1 MKRVLLAV
9 AILMGSASV
18 VVPTL
23 TITASAQTCDPNSPC
38 LYSGTAKVG
47 GGSSTVTIVVKMD
60 KRGNPVAEVNG
71 KGTYY
76 VFLSQTD
83 EEMSYG
89 NYYINIDGDKYYFT
103 M

>member
-1 MKRVLLAV
+1 MKRILLAV

-23 TITASAQTCDPNSPC
+23 TITASAQTCDPDSPC
-38 LYSGTAKVG
+38 LYTGKAKWPG
-47 GGSSTVTIVVKMD
+47 NGSVDIVVKMD
-60 KRGNPVAEVNG
+60 KHGNPVAEVKG

-83 EEMSYG
+83 EEMSCG
-89 NYYINIDGDKYYFT
+89 NYYINIDGSKYYFT

>member
-38 LYSGTAKVG
+38 LYSGKAETSTG
-47 GGSSTVTIVVKMD
+47 STVTIVVKMD
-60 KRGNPVAEVNG
+60 KRGNPVAEVDG

-83 EEMSYG
+83 FEKRYG
-89 NYYINIDGDKYYFT
+89 NYYINIDGKKYYFT